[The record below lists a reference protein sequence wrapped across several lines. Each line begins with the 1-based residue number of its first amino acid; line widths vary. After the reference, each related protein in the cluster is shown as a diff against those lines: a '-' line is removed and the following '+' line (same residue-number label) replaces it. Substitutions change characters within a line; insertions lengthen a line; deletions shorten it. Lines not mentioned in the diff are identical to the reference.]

1 VTSRTRASLLLPVV
15 VLTAGLVGC
24 APPASPTGSAGQQLA
39 GASPGPSG
47 AIAIGTGAAAN
58 LSHPEAYAY
67 VVLNAWDEAICRRLK
82 AANPQLKC
90 LVYKDAASTRSYP
103 GAYDAATGT
112 DVPLLPTG
120 VGFAEAR
127 WHDRTHPEDPWFLLD
142 TSGHRVEWDGYP
154 GSWQLDIGSPSYQ
167 RRWRAAVAAELV
179 ATGWDGVVVDNVSA
193 TPGYLAG
200 RVLAKYHDGRRYQ
213 AAMEGFLDATAPA
226 ITAAGKL
233 HIANIANTG
242 PELFAAWASR
252 GSGGLR
258 ESWIGRAAPPPGG
271 SLPCG
276 SGWEWLSLYQIRT
289 QAVGKVFLGQASQ
302 QPAGPP
308 TDLAQIRY
316 QRASFLVQWNGGGSA
331 SLYST
336 GTAADPFTSDATVN
350 IGAPVEPKQ
359 AVEGA
364 GFMRRYTRGI
374 VIINRACSGAVTFE
388 LGGAYRRPDGVV
400 VRSVELP
407 GPSGMILTRP

>member
-1 VTSRTRASLLLPVV
+1 VTVRTRVGLLLPVV
-15 VLTAGLVGC
+15 LLTAGLVGC
-24 APPASPTGSAGQQLA
+24 APPGSSAGTA
-39 GASPGPSG
+39 GHQVADGSPGPSG

-58 LSHPEAYAY
+58 LSHPDAYAY
-67 VVLNAWDEAICRRLK
+67 VVLNAWDEATCHRLK
-82 AANPQLKC
+82 AANSRLKC
-90 LVYKDAASTRSYP
+90 LVYKDAASARSYP
-103 GAYDAATGT
+103 GAYDAATGA
-112 DVPLLPTG
+112 DGPLLPTG

-127 WHDRTHPEDPWFLLD
+127 RHDRNHPEDPWFLLD

-167 RRWRAAVAAELV
+167 RRWRTAVAGEL
-179 ATGWDGVVVDNVSA
+179 AANGWDGVVVDNVSA

-200 RVLAKYHDGRRYQ
+200 RVLAKYPDASRYQ
-213 AAMEGFLDATAPA
+213 AAMERFLDATDPA
-226 ITAAGKL
+226 ITATGKL

-242 PELFAAWASR
+242 PELFAAWASK

-271 SLPCG
+271 RLPCG
-276 SGWEWLSLYQIRT
+276 GDWDWLSLYQIRT
-289 QAVGKVFLGQASQ
+289 QALGKAFLANAYQ
-302 QPAGPP
+302 QPPGPP

-316 QRASFLVQWNGGGSA
+316 QRASFLIHWNGGGSA

-350 IGAPVEPKQ
+350 VGAPVEPKQ
-359 AVEGA
+359 AVEAA

-374 VIINRACSGAVTFE
+374 AIINRACSGVITFE

-407 GPSGMILTRP
+407 GPSGMILTRA